1 MSVPKTS
8 LALRT
13 FIVLALT
20 TVALA
25 PVTAPAQATAPAPAQ
40 ATAPAKSASVTTL
53 ANPVGTWSVSVTIQG
68 VGTFPATFHY
78 VSNGVLL
85 IAGRGSGVWFPTGSD
100 TIAIR
105 AAEGNFDANGVY
117 AGWLDIRQTHT
128 LNGNTL
134 SGSGVTAVYD
144 ANDAFVQNA
153 NVSITATKV

>member
-1 MSVPKTS
+1 MSVPKAS
-8 LALRT
+8 LGLRA
-13 FIVLALT
+13 FLVLALA

-25 PVTAPAQATAPAPAQ
+25 PVTSPASAQIPAHSNAVAAPA
-40 ATAPAKSASVTTL
+40 S
-53 ANPVGTWSVSVTIQG
+53 PVGTWTVSVTIQG

-85 IAGRGSGVWFPTGSD
+85 IAGRGSGVWYSTGGN

-117 AGWLDIRQTHT
+117 SGWLDIRQNHT

-134 SGSGVTAVYD
+134 TGSGVTAVYD
-144 ANDAFVQNA
+144 ANDAFVTNA